1 MAHDAGRELQE
12 AASSFSI
19 VTVAASA
26 GGLRAL
32 ERVLRDL
39 PAAFP
44 AAIMVV
50 QHLDRNHPSILAQL
64 LGRHTQMLVREAR
77 DGEPVRPGVI
87 YVAPPDRHLVAGLDG
102 RVVLS
107 RDDLVHYLRPSA
119 DRLFESAAV
128 AFGPRT
134 IAVVLTGTG
143 LDGSTGVSAVKRGG
157 GTVIAQDEASS
168 EYFAMPDA
176 AIRTG
181 DVDFV
186 LPLNEI
192 GPKLIA
198 LASSLGAERGL

>member
-1 MAHDAGRELQE
+1 MANDAGRSLEDR
-12 AASSFSI
+12 AGSFL
-19 VTVAASA
+19 VVAVAASA

-32 ERVLRDL
+32 ERMLGEL

-50 QHLDRNHPSILAQL
+50 QHLDRNHPSVLAQL
-64 LGRHTQMLVREAR
+64 LGRHTRMRVREAR
-77 DGEPVRPGVI
+77 DGERVEPGVI

-102 RVVLS
+102 CLGLS
-107 RDDLVHYLRPSA
+107 RGELVHYLRPSA

-134 IAVVLTGTG
+134 VAVVLTGTG
-143 LDGSTGVSAVKRGG
+143 LDGATGVSAVKRGG

-176 AIRTG
+176 AIKTG

-186 LPLNEI
+186 LPLDEI
-192 GPKLIA
+192 ASKLISLAA
-198 LASSLGAERGL
+198 LAAEPPS

>member
-1 MAHDAGRELQE
+1 MANDAGRRFDEG
-12 AASSFSI
+12 AAGFSI
-19 VTVAASA
+19 VAVAASA

-32 ERVLRDL
+32 ERIFGDL
-39 PAAFP
+39 PAGFP

-64 LGRHTQMLVREAR
+64 LGRHTRMKVREAR
-77 DGEPVRPGVI
+77 DGERVEPGVI

-102 RVVLS
+102 CLRLN
-107 RDDLVHYLRPSA
+107 REDLVHYLRPSA
-119 DRLFESAAV
+119 DRLFESAAL
-128 AFGPRT
+128 AFGSRM

-143 LDGSTGVSAVKRGG
+143 LDGATGVSAVKRGG

-186 LPLNEI
+186 LPLDQI
-192 GPKLIA
+192 GPKLIS
-198 LASSLGAERGL
+198 LAASGAEPPT

>member
-1 MAHDAGRELQE
+1 MEHNAGGEFE
-12 AASSFSI
+12 KAASSFFI

-32 ERVLRDL
+32 ERLISDL
-39 PAAFP
+39 PAGFP
-44 AAIMVV
+44 AALMVV
-50 QHLDRNHPSILAQL
+50 QHLDRNHPSILAQI
-64 LGRHTQMLVREAR
+64 LGRHTQMAVREAR
-77 DGEPVRPGVI
+77 DGEPVQPGVI
-87 YVAPPDRHLVAGLDG
+87 YLAPPDRHLVAGLDG

-107 RDDLVHYLRPSA
+107 RDDLVHYLRPAA

-143 LDGSTGVSAVKRGG
+143 LDGATGVTAVKRGG

-198 LASSLGAERGL
+198 LASPLDTGGRS